1 MRVQGESLALGRTS
15 YMNQVIKNNGKGV
28 YGMKNKI
35 MTGFLITS
43 IVTGATIPINTL
55 AAPIVQAETQQ
66 ESMDIS
72 SSLRK
77 LGAQSKL
84 IQTYIDQSLMSPN
97 VQLEEVPALN
107 TNQFLIKQDM
117 KEWSSELYPQLILLN
132 SKSKGFVT
140 KFNSYYPTLKS
151 FVDNKED
158 REGFS
163 DRLEVLQEMAMTNQE
178 NAQRQINELT
188 DLKLQLDKKL
198 KDFDTNVATA
208 QGILG
213 TDGTGKIDQLKNEIL
228 NTKKAI
234 QNDLQQIALIPGAL
248 NEQGFAIFKEVYS
261 LSKEIIEPAAQAGMA
276 AYNKGKEINN
286 SILEAEK
293 KAVQEATEQ
302 GKTALE
308 IESAKKLARE
318 AIEKSKQGEIAAAA
332 SAKTQEYDLM
342 KAIDTEKIKKTF
354 GVFAEVNKLTAEQ
367 RAYLEDLE
375 KQNQKIYDLTT
386 KLSIADLQKSMLLL
400 SQNDLHTF
408 ANQVDVELD
417 LLKRYKEDLDLI
429 KNNITKLSTNVDAT
443 NEQSQKDTLRQLKN
457 VISYLEEQVYKF

>member
-1 MRVQGESLALGRTS
+1 
-15 YMNQVIKNNGKGV
+15 
-28 YGMKNKI
+28 MKNKI

-55 AAPIVQAETQQ
+55 ATPIVQAETQQ

-151 FVDNKED
+151 YVDNKED
-158 REGFS
+158 REGFL

-198 KDFDTNVATA
+198 KDFDTDVVNA

-293 KAVQEATEQ
+293 KAAQEATEQ

-308 IESAKKLARE
+308 IESAKKAARE

-332 SAKTQEYDLM
+332 AAKTQEYDLM

-367 RAYLEDLE
+367 RAYLDDLE
-375 KQNQKIYDLTT
+375 KQNRKVYDLTT
-386 KLSIADLQKSMLLL
+386 KLSIADLQKSMLILT
-400 SQNDLHTF
+400 QNDLHTF

-429 KNNITKLSTNVDAT
+429 KNSITKLSTNVDTT

>member
-1 MRVQGESLALGRTS
+1 
-15 YMNQVIKNNGKGV
+15 
-28 YGMKNKI
+28 MKTKI

-140 KFNSYYPTLKS
+140 KFNSYYPTLKL

-293 KAVQEATEQ
+293 KAAQEATEQ

-308 IESAKKLARE
+308 IESAKKAARE

-332 SAKTQEYDLM
+332 AAKTQEYDLM

-367 RAYLEDLE
+367 RAYLDDLE

-400 SQNDLHTF
+400 TQNDLHTF

-417 LLKRYKEDLDLI
+417 LLKRYKEDLNLI
-429 KNNITKLSTNVDAT
+429 KNSITKLSTNVDTT

>member
-1 MRVQGESLALGRTS
+1 
-15 YMNQVIKNNGKGV
+15 
-28 YGMKNKI
+28 MKTKI

-55 AAPIVQAETQQ
+55 ATPIVQAETQQ
-66 ESMDIS
+66 ENMDIS

-188 DLKLQLDKKL
+188 ELKLQLDKKL

-261 LSKEIIEPAAQAGMA
+261 LSKEIIEPAAQAGVA

-293 KAVQEATEQ
+293 KAAQEATEQ

-308 IESAKKLARE
+308 IESAKKAARE

-332 SAKTQEYDLM
+332 AAKTQEYDLM

-367 RAYLEDLE
+367 RAYLDDLE

-400 SQNDLHTF
+400 TQNDLHTF

-417 LLKRYKEDLDLI
+417 LLKRYKQHLNLI
-429 KNNITKLSTNVDAT
+429 KNSITKLSTNVDTT

-457 VISYLEEQVYKF
+457 VKVTLKNKCINFDIAFFGNL

>member
-1 MRVQGESLALGRTS
+1 
-15 YMNQVIKNNGKGV
+15 MNQVIEKNGKGV

-55 AAPIVQAETQQ
+55 ATPIVQAETQQ
-66 ESMDIS
+66 ENMDIS

-117 KEWSSELYPQLILLN
+117 KEWSLELYPQLILLN

-151 FVDNKED
+151 YVDNKED
-158 REGFS
+158 REGFV

-248 NEQGFAIFKEVYS
+248 NEQGFAIFKEIYS

-293 KAVQEATEQ
+293 KAAQEATEQ

-308 IESAKKLARE
+308 IESAKKAARE

-332 SAKTQEYDLM
+332 AAKTQEYDLM

-367 RAYLEDLE
+367 RSYLDDLE

-457 VISYLEEQVYKF
+457 VIGYLEEQVYKF

>member
-1 MRVQGESLALGRTS
+1 
-15 YMNQVIKNNGKGV
+15 
-28 YGMKNKI
+28 MKNKI

-55 AAPIVQAETQQ
+55 ATPIVQAETQQ
-66 ESMDIS
+66 ENMDIS

-151 FVDNKED
+151 YVDNNED
-158 REGFS
+158 REGFL

-198 KDFDTNVATA
+198 KDFDTDVATA

-293 KAVQEATEQ
+293 KAAQEATEQ

-308 IESAKKLARE
+308 IESAKKAARE

-332 SAKTQEYDLM
+332 AAKTQEYDLM

-367 RAYLEDLE
+367 RAYLDDLE

-417 LLKRYKEDLDLI
+417 LLKRYKADLDLI
-429 KNNITKLSTNVDAT
+429 KNNITKLSINVDAT

>member
-1 MRVQGESLALGRTS
+1 
-15 YMNQVIKNNGKGV
+15 
-28 YGMKNKI
+28 MKNKI
-35 MTGFLITS
+35 IKGFLITS

-55 AAPIVQAETQQ
+55 AMPIVQAETQQ
-66 ESMDIS
+66 ENTDIS

-84 IQTYIDQSLMSPN
+84 IQTYIDQALMSPN

-117 KEWSSELYPQLILLN
+117 KEWSSELYPHLILLN

-140 KFNSYYPTLKS
+140 KFNSYYPTLKA

-158 REGFS
+158 KEGFV
-163 DRLEVLQEMAMTNQE
+163 DRLEVLQEMAMTNQD
-178 NAQRQINELT
+178 NVQRQINELT

-198 KDFDTNVATA
+198 KDLDTDVTKA
-208 QGILG
+208 QDVLSS
-213 TDGTGKIDQLKNEIL
+213 DGTGKIDQLKNELL

-234 QNDLQQIALIPGAL
+234 QNDLQQIALVPGAL
-248 NEQGFAIFKEVYS
+248 NEQGFVIFKEVYS
-261 LSKEIIEPAAQAGMA
+261 LSKEIIEPAAQAGLA

-286 SILEAEK
+286 SILEAET
-293 KAVQEATEQ
+293 KAAQEAKEK

-308 IESAKKLARE
+308 IESAKKAARE

-332 SAKTQEYDLM
+332 AAKTQEYDLM
-342 KAIDTEKIKKTF
+342 KAIDTEKIKKTY
-354 GVFAEVNKLTAEQ
+354 GAFAEVNKLTAEQ
-367 RAYLEDLE
+367 RAHLDDLE
-375 KQNQKIYDLTT
+375 KQNQKLYDLTT

-400 SQNDLHTF
+400 MQNDLHTF

-417 LLKRYKEDLDLI
+417 LMKRYKEDLNLI
-429 KNNITKLSTNVDAT
+429 KNSITTLSTNVDTT
-443 NEQSQKDTLRQLKN
+443 NQESQKDTLRRLKN
-457 VISYLEEQVYKF
+457 MTSYLEEQVYKF

>member
-1 MRVQGESLALGRTS
+1 
-15 YMNQVIKNNGKGV
+15 
-28 YGMKNKI
+28 MKNKI

-55 AAPIVQAETQQ
+55 ATPIVQAETQQ
-66 ESMDIS
+66 ENMDIS

-151 FVDNKED
+151 YVDNNED
-158 REGFS
+158 REGFL

-198 KDFDTNVATA
+198 KDFDTDVATA

-213 TDGTGKIDQLKNEIL
+213 TEGAGKIDQLKNEIL

-293 KAVQEATEQ
+293 KAAQEATEQ

-308 IESAKKLARE
+308 IESAKKAARE

-332 SAKTQEYDLM
+332 AAKTQEYDLM

-367 RAYLEDLE
+367 RAYLDDLE

-417 LLKRYKEDLDLI
+417 LLKRYKADLDLI
-429 KNNITKLSTNVDAT
+429 KNNITKLSINVDAT